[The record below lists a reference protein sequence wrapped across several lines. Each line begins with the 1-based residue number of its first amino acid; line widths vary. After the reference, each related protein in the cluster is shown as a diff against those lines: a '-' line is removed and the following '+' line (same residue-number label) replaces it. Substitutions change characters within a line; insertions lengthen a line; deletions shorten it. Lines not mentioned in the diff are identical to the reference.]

1 MPEQT
6 THPPLT
12 TLAEEE
18 ELFRRTVRD
27 FAERAVR
34 PRVAAMEQAGTLD
47 RSLLAQCFELGL
59 MGIEI
64 PETYGGAGGNMLMT
78 VLAAEELSERDASL
92 AIFVDVQ
99 NTLVNALLIKW
110 ASDEIRSRY
119 LPRLATDLL
128 GAYALSEPESGSD
141 AFGLQTRASRAGDK
155 WILEGRKLW
164 ITNGAEAGLFV
175 IFANSDFTKG
185 YKGITAF
192 AVERGCKGLSG
203 GKKEDKLGIRASST
217 CELILDGCEVPAAN
231 LVGQL
236 GMGYKVAI
244 ETLNR

>member
-1 MPEQT
+1 KSDAPYLERDGPRGGVQREPTLCVGRRPNAGPVDGHAGRRDRQTRLGICHRSPER
-6 THPPLT
+6 PLPQ
-12 TLAEEE
+12 
-18 ELFRRTVRD
+18 RKG
-27 FAERAVR
+27 R
-34 PRVAAMEQAGTLD
+34 PRRAQEQRCNDGTQMLQVGSLD
-47 RSLLAQCFELGL
+47 RGVLAQCFELGL
-59 MGIEI
+59 MGIES

-78 VLAAEELSERDASL
+78 VLAVEELSAVDASL

-141 AFGLQTRASRAGDK
+141 AFGLQTRATRAGGK

-175 IFANSDFTKG
+175 IFANSDFAKG
-185 YKGITAF
+185 
-192 AVERGCKGLSG
+192 
-203 GKKEDKLGIRASST
+203 
-217 CELILDGCEVPAAN
+217 
-231 LVGQL
+231 
-236 GMGYKVAI
+236 
-244 ETLNR
+244 

>member
-1 MPEQT
+1 MPNLAT
-6 THPPLT
+6 TPPLT
-12 TLAEEE
+12 TLSEEE

-34 PRVAAMEQAGTLD
+34 PRVAAMEQSASLD
-47 RSLLAQCFELGL
+47 RALLAQCFQLGL

-64 PETYGGAGGNMLMT
+64 PEAHGGAGGSMLMT
-78 VLAAEELSERDASL
+78 VLAVEERSAVDASL
-92 AIFVDVQ
+92 
-99 NTLVNALLIKW
+99 
-110 ASDEIRSRY
+110 
-119 LPRLATDLL
+119 
-128 GAYALSEPESGSD
+128 
-141 AFGLQTRASRAGDK
+141 
-155 WILEGRKLW
+155 
-164 ITNGAEAGLFV
+164 V

-192 AVERGCKGLSG
+192 AVERGFKGFSV

-231 LVGQL
+231 LVGKV

-244 ETLNR
+244 ETLNTGRIGIGAQ